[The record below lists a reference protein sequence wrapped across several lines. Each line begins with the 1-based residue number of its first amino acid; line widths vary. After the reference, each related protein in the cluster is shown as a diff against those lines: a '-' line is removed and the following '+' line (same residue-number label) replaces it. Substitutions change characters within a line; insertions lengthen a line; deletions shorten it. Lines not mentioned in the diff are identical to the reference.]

1 MMKTNERL
9 ALVERQRRFEWQL
22 AREVQTQTA
31 ARFVAGKTHDLLNLI
46 QIVQLASL
54 ELERR
59 CTGDAGEF
67 IADLR
72 KAADDARHQLAE
84 LMAVARP
91 EEIIAP
97 GAPVGAAVT
106 AAVESVRAAST
117 IEVDLHLA
125 VGPELTTR
133 CSAEELA
140 HVIYGL
146 TLDAANAEAEPGTG
160 GASHT
165 IERGETGGGG
175 PDGAAG
181 GAGGSAPGGIELFIR
196 QRTIDGK
203 PWLEIVRGARV
214 ELGGEHFDLQAVEAI
229 AVKNGGELAHS
240 ERRGGGTE
248 LVVALPVV
256 RAG

>member
-1 MMKTNERL
+1 MTKTNERL

-22 AREVQTQTA
+22 AREAQTQAA

-59 CTGDAGEF
+59 CTADAGEF

-72 KAADDARHQLAE
+72 KAAEDARHQLAE

-91 EEIIAP
+91 EEIIVP
-97 GAPVGAAVT
+97 GAHVGAAIT
-106 AAVESVRAAST
+106 AAVETVRAAST

-125 VGPELTTR
+125 VAPEVTTR

-146 TLDAANAEAEPGTG
+146 TLDAATAEDEAGDSAPRG
-160 GASHT
+160 S
-165 IERGETGGGG
+165 ERSETGGGG
-175 PDGAAG
+175 PDGSAG
-181 GAGGSAPGGIELFIR
+181 GAGGRAPRGIDLFIR
-196 QRTIDGK
+196 ERTIDGK

-214 ELGGEHFDLQAVEAI
+214 ELAGEHFDLQAVEAI

-256 RAG
+256 RAW